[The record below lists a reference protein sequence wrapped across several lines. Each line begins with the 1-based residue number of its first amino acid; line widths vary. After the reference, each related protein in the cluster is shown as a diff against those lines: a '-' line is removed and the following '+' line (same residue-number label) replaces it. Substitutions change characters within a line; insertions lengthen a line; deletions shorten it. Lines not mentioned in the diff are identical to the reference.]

1 MPFQLCVCFDATEAF
16 VCVLTIVSLS
26 KVNSDGMPLPRVNEI
41 INSLGS
47 KSWFGALEKLTTNDL
62 LTNHVDIWQH
72 FQHLRLF
79 MNETEYPSEFVMPT
93 CFLEI

>member
-16 VCVLTIVSLS
+16 VCVLTIASLS

-47 KSWFGALEKLTTNDL
+47 KSWFGALEISKAYHQGFIDKSCRHLTA
-62 LTNHVDIWQH
+62 
-72 FQHLRLF
+72 FSA
-79 MNETEYPSEFVMPT
+79 P
-93 CFLEI
+93 